1 MAQPRF
7 RVFAHPAIAK
17 PPKEVALTLKYKQA
31 QEHLLRRLGQAAVLH
46 WEEFPKALQNVVID
60 QAAIVGD
67 RDDADHSAEAL
78 ELFIARARRA
88 L

>member
-7 RVFAHPAIAK
+7 RVFAHPATAK
-17 PPKEVALTLKYKQA
+17 PPKAVALTLKYKQA
-31 QEHLLRRLGQAAVLH
+31 QEHLLRRLGRAVVLH
-46 WEEFPKALQNVVID
+46 WEELPKALQNVVID